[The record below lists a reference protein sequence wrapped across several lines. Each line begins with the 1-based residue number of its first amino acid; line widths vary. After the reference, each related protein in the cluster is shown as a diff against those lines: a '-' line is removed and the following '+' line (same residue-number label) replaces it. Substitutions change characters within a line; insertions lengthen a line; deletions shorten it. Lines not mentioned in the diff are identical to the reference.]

1 MEGRAT
7 VFLAEVKHENAY
19 KDKLI
24 NVSRKTHLG
33 EKGGKSMGHNASKA
47 LMGSVGSSLR
57 EVSNYKSK
65 GGAVVDAGLA
75 TILESDNTVSKDTSE
90 GQLVGISLGKDLSDI
105 GRTVV
110 CHKGLRVPIQL
121 KSGLQP
127 DDWRN
132 VAIEDDTGLA
142 RAYTGT
148 ATVMSMRSLQPDA
161 WRLWAQPAALS
172 KVRQPIPAP
181 LALRLSTFR
190 AVCK

>member
-1 MEGRAT
+1 
-7 VFLAEVKHENAY
+7 
-19 KDKLI
+19 
-24 NVSRKTHLG
+24 
-33 EKGGKSMGHNASKA
+33 
-47 LMGSVGSSLR
+47 MGSVGSLC

-121 KSGLQP
+121 KSSFNPTIGAQ
-127 DDWRN
+127 

-142 RAYTGT
+142 RLTPAR
-148 ATVMSMRSLQPDA
+148 ATVMSMRSCNRTLGRLGRNRRHCRRCGNRYRHR
-161 WRLWAQPAALS
+161 WRCAY
-172 KVRQPIPAP
+172 
-181 LALRLSTFR
+181 RLSGR
-190 AVCK
+190 SVNDANQS

>member
-1 MEGRAT
+1 
-7 VFLAEVKHENAY
+7 
-19 KDKLI
+19 
-24 NVSRKTHLG
+24 
-33 EKGGKSMGHNASKA
+33 MGHNASKA

-121 KSGLQP
+121 KSGFNPTIGAQ
-127 DDWRN
+127 

-148 ATVMSMRSLQPDA
+148 GDRKVNAVFATG
-161 WRLWAQPAALS
+161 RLGGSGATGGIVEGATTDTGTVGVALIDF
-172 KVRQPIPAP
+172 PGG
-181 LALRLSTFR
+181 L
-190 AVCK
+190 